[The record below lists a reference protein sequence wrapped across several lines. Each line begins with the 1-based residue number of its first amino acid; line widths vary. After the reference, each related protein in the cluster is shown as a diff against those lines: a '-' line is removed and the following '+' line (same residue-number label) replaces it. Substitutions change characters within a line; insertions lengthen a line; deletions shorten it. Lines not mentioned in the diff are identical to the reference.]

1 MVKLYSQLKAAEKT
15 LEQLRTDLKN
25 ANDDLFAERRRNI
38 ELNQQICAT
47 IDALNAERS
56 DRRIYQGG
64 FWILSALCLAYAI
77 YTAF

>member
-1 MVKLYSQLKAAEKT
+1 MVKLYSQLKDAEKT

-38 ELNQQICAT
+38 ELNQQICST
-47 IDALNAERS
+47 IDALNAEKY